1 MLTSRSSK
9 GTLLAI
15 SVCFSFLATLA
26 FTPIVFAGGDTSE
39 HNKSHSHNHRT
50 SARSTNDE
58 VQWTVEVGKID
69 WNGVSTYVWHKV
81 VARNNGQNRI
91 TGDWEWNHEVTGTG
105 DNDFDAHDTTFRTFS
120 FSARRRGDQQLT
132 KQGYSSVD
140 LPGAGTYRLTAYT
153 EVTMYRGNTELTK
166 PPPGQSRKNKRSIKS
181 IEFRV
186 L

>member
-91 TGDWEWNHEVTGTG
+91 TGDW
-105 DNDFDAHDTTFRTFS
+105 
-120 FSARRRGDQQLT
+120 
-132 KQGYSSVD
+132 
-140 LPGAGTYRLTAYT
+140 
-153 EVTMYRGNTELTK
+153 
-166 PPPGQSRKNKRSIKS
+166 
-181 IEFRV
+181 
-186 L
+186 